1 MNKIINIV
9 TNWAVKYL
17 NCKTTKES
25 ETDIDKVGRKTISD
39 LVTVSLL
46 LK

>member
-1 MNKIINIV
+1 MKKTIKDKFG
-9 TNWAVKYL
+9 WAVEYL